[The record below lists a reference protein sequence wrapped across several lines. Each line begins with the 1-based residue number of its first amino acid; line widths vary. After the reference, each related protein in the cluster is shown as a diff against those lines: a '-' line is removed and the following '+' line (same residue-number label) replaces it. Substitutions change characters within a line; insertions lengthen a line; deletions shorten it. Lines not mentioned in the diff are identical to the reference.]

1 MTNLNNLQYKESA
14 KTLISAVA
22 DRTLVLDG
30 AMGTMIQGFNLS
42 ESDFRGKEF
51 AGWNVSL
58 KGCNDL
64 LNLTRSDVIKEIHLQ
79 YLKAGADIIETKSFN
94 SNAVSLADYRLE
106 PYVEELNTAAA
117 RLAREAV
124 DEWSTANPDARCWV
138 AGSMGPTGKSLSME
152 AGMLDSDDSNF
163 NWDILVSTY
172 TIQPQPL

>member
-79 YLKAGADIIETKSFN
+79 YLKAGADIIETNSFN

-124 DEWSTANPDARCWV
+124 DE
-138 AGSMGPTGKSLSME
+138 
-152 AGMLDSDDSNF
+152 
-163 NWDILVSTY
+163 
-172 TIQPQPL
+172 